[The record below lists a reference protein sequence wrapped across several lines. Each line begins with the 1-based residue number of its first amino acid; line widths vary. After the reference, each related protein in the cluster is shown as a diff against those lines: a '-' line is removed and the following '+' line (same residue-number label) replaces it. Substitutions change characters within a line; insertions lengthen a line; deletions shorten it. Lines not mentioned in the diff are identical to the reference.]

1 MDNNGQY
8 ENKNLFGIIILS
20 GLLVGTLDISA
31 AFIDVYI
38 ATGRGPEAVCKYI
51 ASGVF
56 GNDAF
61 TGGSGMIVWGLIFHF
76 IIAFSFTIFF
86 FFLYRNMKFIRRYP
100 LPSAI
105 LYGIFMWA
113 ITNRVVV
120 PLSNTPP
127 GGPFNIWKAL
137 KAMTILTV
145 LISLPLT
152 IIARKFLKPAVPY
165 RSHQMIN

>member
-1 MDNNGQY
+1 MTQNNEQY
-8 ENKNLFGIIILS
+8 ENKRLFTVILLS
-20 GLLVGTLDISA
+20 GLLVGTLDILA

-38 ATGRGPEAVCKYI
+38 ATGRGPEGICRYI

-61 TGGSGMIVWGLIFHF
+61 TGGSAMIIWGLIFHF

-86 FFLYRNMKFIRRYP
+86 FWLYRNMKFVRRFP
-100 LPSAI
+100 VPAAI

-113 ITNRVVV
+113 ITQRVVV

-127 GGPFNIWKAL
+127 GGGFHILKAL
-137 KAMTILTV
+137 KAIAILIV
-145 LISLPLT
+145 MISLPLT
-152 IIARKFLKPAVPY
+152 IIARKFLKSRTSQHVL
-165 RSHQMIN
+165 N

>member
-1 MDNNGQY
+1 MTQNTEQH
-8 ENKNLFGIIILS
+8 ENKKLFSVILLS

-31 AFIDVYI
+31 AFIDLYI
-38 ATGRGPEAVCKYI
+38 ATGRGPEGICRYI

-61 TGGSGMIVWGLIFHF
+61 TGGREMIVWGLIFHF

-86 FFLYRNMKFIRRYP
+86 FWIYRNMKFVRRYP
-100 LPSAI
+100 VPAAI

-113 ITNRVVV
+113 ITQRVVV

-127 GGPFNIWKAL
+127 GGGFHILKAL
-137 KAMTILTV
+137 KAIAILIV
-145 LISLPLT
+145 MISLPLT
-152 IIARKFLKPAVPY
+152 IIARKFLKPQVNRQAF
-165 RSHQMIN
+165 H